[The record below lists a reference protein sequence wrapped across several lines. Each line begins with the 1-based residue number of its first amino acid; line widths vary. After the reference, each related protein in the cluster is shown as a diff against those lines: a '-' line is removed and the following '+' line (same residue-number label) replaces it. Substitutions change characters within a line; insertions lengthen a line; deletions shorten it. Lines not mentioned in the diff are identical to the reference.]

1 MCRRPPPSSAVLL
14 AAPAGAGGVLL
25 SPRRYFTDCDDYSY
39 TDDDDD
45 YNDFIVST
53 PTPTTTTTSTMSSV
67 NNGEGSSRRSWW
79 PPQRQHLYVMLD
91 DWSRGFS
98 VHKMD
103 LDGNEADAN
112 DQLVAVAATD
122 YLPAR
127 TYRRLPA
134 PAVRFEYVHSRL
146 KMMGSS
152 AQFAALGSNIV
163 AKGYPF
169 SDKDGLAV
177 VYDTKMAAQA
187 FGRRL
192 PEALERWDAAGNKL
206 YAFTPSDRSVDCR
219 PRIDAVMHRLEED
232 PSVTERWSRSHDPSP
247 VPFDNDHAHR
257 RITSHAVRPRGSA
270 IFVSVENWSVP
281 RPGHGDDHVA
291 AQAAEAEAKKMA
303 GTFSYDTKRG
313 EWMHHGD
320 WLLPF
325 RGEAHYDGELDAW
338 VGLHCDSRR
347 HGKLCSYDIVAA
359 GSHEEESNWKLCE
372 VEVMTLTVEDDATLV
387 PMGGGGKFC
396 LVEGRS

>member
-1 MCRRPPPSSAVLL
+1 
-14 AAPAGAGGVLL
+14 
-25 SPRRYFTDCDDYSY
+25 
-39 TDDDDD
+39 
-45 YNDFIVST
+45 
-53 PTPTTTTTSTMSSV
+53 MSSV

-122 YLPAR
+122 YLLAR

-187 FGRRL
+187 FVRRL

-232 PSVTERWSRSHDPSP
+232 PSVTERWSWSHDPSP

-313 EWMHHGD
+313 EWMRHGD

-325 RGEAHYDGELDAW
+325 RGEAHYDSELDAW

-347 HGKLCSYDIVAA
+347 HGKLCSCDIVAA
-359 GSHEEESNWKLCE
+359 GSHEESNWKLCE

-387 PMGGGGKFC
+387 PMGSGGKFC

>member
-1 MCRRPPPSSAVLL
+1 MLESLLRRSNRHIRPCAAARHHPRAVLL

-187 FGRRL
+187 FVRRL
-192 PEALERWDAAGNKL
+192 PEALERWDAAGNNC
-206 YAFTPSDRSVDCR
+206 TR
-219 PRIDAVMHRLEED
+219 
-232 PSVTERWSRSHDPSP
+232 
-247 VPFDNDHAHR
+247 
-257 RITSHAVRPRGSA
+257 
-270 IFVSVENWSVP
+270 
-281 RPGHGDDHVA
+281 
-291 AQAAEAEAKKMA
+291 
-303 GTFSYDTKRG
+303 
-313 EWMHHGD
+313 
-320 WLLPF
+320 
-325 RGEAHYDGELDAW
+325 
-338 VGLHCDSRR
+338 SRR
-347 HGKLCSYDIVAA
+347 PTGQWTAA
-359 GSHEEESNWKLCE
+359 LAS
-372 VEVMTLTVEDDATLV
+372 T
-387 PMGGGGKFC
+387 
-396 LVEGRS
+396 R